1 MTLIL
6 LTSSPLVSL
15 NMFLPSLGAMA
26 SEFKVGYETMAWAV
40 SGYLAFTAA
49 IQVLAGPVADRF
61 GRKPVLL
68 VCIIIFVLASV
79 GCTFSSDFT
88 TFLVFRIIQGSVM
101 AGAVLAQALV
111 SDLFGKRESASL
123 LGYIAMAMSLAPI
136 IGPTIGG
143 VLGEFVGWRANFLVY
158 SILGLLLL
166 SLVASQLPEIGFQPG
181 DSPSDFARSY
191 LELLGNPHFWAYT
204 LIMAFGIGAFYIFVS
219 CVPLVAG
226 QQFLMNQFQIGLAMG
241 SITCGF
247 LIGSFLSGRLSTGRA
262 PETIILSGR
271 LIASL
276 GLFGAGS
283 LLTIGLVS
291 PWTLFGGTIF
301 VGIGNGLSTPGASA
315 SVMFV
320 QKKLAASAAGLSGAV
335 VVGFGALLSGI
346 AGYILESYPS
356 ALVLV
361 IILATSTMTSL
372 VIALWVFMQSR
383 NAVDRV

>member
-1 MTLIL
+1 
-6 LTSSPLVSL
+6 
-15 NMFLPSLGAMA
+15 MFLPSLGEMA
-26 SEFKVGYETMAWAV
+26 DEFKVGYETMAWAV

-49 IQVLAGPVADRF
+49 IQVLAGPLADRF

-101 AGAVLAQALV
+101 AGAVLAQAIV

-123 LGYIAMAMSLAPI
+123 LGYIAMTMSLAPI

-143 VLGEFVGWRANFLVY
+143 ILGEFAGWRANFLVY

-166 SLVASQLPEIGFQPG
+166 SLVTFQLPEIELQPG
-181 DSPSDFARSY
+181 DSPSDFAGSY
-191 LELLGNPHFWAYT
+191 LELLGNRHFWAYT

-226 QQFLMNQFQIGLAMG
+226 QQFSMNQFQIGLGMG
-241 SITCGF
+241 SISCGF
-247 LIGSFLSGRLSTGRA
+247 LVGSFLSGRLSTGLQT
-262 PETIILSGR
+262 ETIILFGR

-276 GLFGAGS
+276 GLCGAGC
-283 LLTIGLVS
+283 LLLIGLVT

-301 VGIGNGLSTPGASA
+301 VGIGNGLTTPGANA

-320 QKKLAASAAGLSGAV
+320 QKKLAASAAGFSGAV
-335 VVGFGALLSGI
+335 VVGFGAVLSGI

-361 IILATSTMTSL
+361 IILVTSTMISL
-372 VIALWVFMQSR
+372 LIALWVFMKSR
-383 NAVDRV
+383 NTFDSI